1 MLSDPAF
8 GEEFDTVVDEIT
20 DEYLKNE
27 LTAEER
33 ERIQQ
38 YFFSS
43 AERQQKLAF
52 AAELLDR
59 AKKHER
65 RTPLLAQVAA
75 FFRQQSFAQVAL
87 TAAALVIVA
96 GTVIYFWTRP
106 ATYLAL
112 NLTIGTAERSEGAA
126 AQTVKLPSNTG
137 LRVTLTI
144 PVSAR
149 GAKAYAARLAG
160 GNTDLTIEQ
169 RTEETVTVVIPAG
182 SLAPGAYAIQLSKL
196 NSDNTHERI
205 PGSYYFAVE

>member
-33 ERIQQ
+33 EHIEK

-43 AERQQKLAF
+43 VERQKKLAF

-59 AKKHER
+59 ARKHER
-65 RTPLLAQVAA
+65 RPTLLAQIAA
-75 FFRQQSFAQVAL
+75 FFKQQSLTHVAL
-87 TAAALVIVA
+87 TAAALLIVA
-96 GTVIYFWTRP
+96 GIFIYFSTRP

-112 NLTIGTAERSEGAA
+112 NLTISTAERAEGAA
-126 AQTVKLPSNTG
+126 AQTVKLPANTG
-137 LRVTLTI
+137 LKIMLTI
-144 PVSAR
+144 PESAR
-149 GAKAYAARLAG
+149 GAKDYAARLAG
-160 GNTDLTIEQ
+160 ANTDLPVDQ
-169 RTEETVTVVIPAG
+169 RTDQTVTVVIPAG
-182 SLAPGAYAIQLSKL
+182 SLTPGTYAIQLSKL
-196 NSDNTHERI
+196 KPDNTHERV